1 MVMLYFGDI
10 KPFLLENDDIG
21 PATRPK
27 LLSFFSDSNLQKQ
40 ALLQLQIAATVDWGE
55 PFVKAC
61 YFLEGDGPLA
71 LECYEAIEK
80 VSAAIR
86 TAHTPNVQ
94 AIAQRLSGA
103 LQSDPRH
110 QQLVAYAKSCAQP
123 GLDYFEMQV
132 GSSLKASLAAFKG
145 ARMFSP
151 QKIYLMQPDATT
163 LEQSLV
169 AIPFLNTPNSNVVSC
184 LKVELPDYL
193 ARAADTSADIPPLEW
208 WKRNAGALP
217 HWSEAAKM
225 VLLMQLQLRVFSL
238 LKNSFGEQ
246 QDNSLQDYCF
256 WHFSVNIS

>member
-1 MVMLYFGDI
+1 MGGSQDGD
-10 KPFLLENDDIG
+10 
-21 PATRPK
+21 
-27 LLSFFSDSNLQKQ
+27 
-40 ALLQLQIAATVDWGE
+40 ALFW
-55 PFVKAC
+55 
-61 YFLEGDGPLA
+61 
-71 LECYEAIEK
+71 
-80 VSAAIR
+80 S
-86 TAHTPNVQ
+86 HTPNVQ

-123 GLDYFEMQV
+123 GLDYFETQV

-193 ARAADTSADIPPLEW
+193 ARAAELVLTSLPLSGGREM
-208 WKRNAGALP
+208 L
-217 HWSEAAKM
+217 
-225 VLLMQLQLRVFSL
+225 VLFHIGQRLLRWFS
-238 LKNSFGEQ
+238 
-246 QDNSLQDYCF
+246 
-256 WHFSVNIS
+256 